1 MIFYLVRHGR
11 SISNEKKYVTG
22 TIYDKL
28 STVGI
33 TQVVELKNL
42 LEKANIS
49 ANHYYVSQ
57 WNRAK
62 ETANIINSNINWLED
77 KSIGETNAGDVKEL
91 IVEDFLEKYP
101 DFYSDNSNYYP
112 NGESHIDLNKRVVKW
127 FKKVIN
133 EVNEEDKIMV
143 VSHSGPISCIL
154 QYITSIEMNK
164 FPFFLVNNASLTIIE
179 ITNKSINN
187 AKIKQ
192 LSSLCDTNF
201 ISEFGLKND

>member
-22 TIYDKL
+22 TIFDKL
-28 STVGI
+28 SDTGV
-33 TQVVELKNL
+33 TQVVELEKVLN
-42 LEKANIS
+42 KANVC
-49 ANHYYVSQ
+49 ADHYYVSQ
-57 WNRAK
+57 WTRAK
-62 ETANIINSNINWLED
+62 ETANIINPNINWIED
-77 KSIGETNAGDVKEL
+77 INIGETDAGDVKEVIL
-91 IVEDFLEKYP
+91 KDFLQKYP
-101 DFYSDNSNYYP
+101 NFYSDNSNYYP
-112 NGESHIDLNKRVVKW
+112 NGESHIDLNNRVTNW

-154 QYITSIEMNK
+154 QYITSIAMDK
-164 FPFFLVNNASLTIIE
+164 FPFFLVKNASLTIIE
-179 ITNKSINN
+179 VTNKSISN

-201 ISEFGLKND
+201 ISAFGLKDD

>member
-22 TIYDKL
+22 TIFDKL
-28 STVGI
+28 SDTGV
-33 TQVVELKNL
+33 TQVVELEKVL
-42 LEKANIS
+42 TKANFC
-49 ANHYYVSQ
+49 ADYYYVSQ

-62 ETANIINSNINWLED
+62 ETASIINPNINWIED
-77 KSIGETNAGDVKEL
+77 KNIGETDAGDVKEVIL
-91 IVEDFLEKYP
+91 KDFLQKYP
-101 DFYSDNSNYYP
+101 NFYSDNSNYYP
-112 NGESHIDLNKRVVKW
+112 NGESHIDLNNRVTNW
-127 FKKVIN
+127 FNKVIN

-154 QYITSIEMNK
+154 QYITSIEMDK
-164 FPFFLVNNASLTIIE
+164 FPFFLVENASLTIIE
-179 ITNKSINN
+179 VTNKSISN

-201 ISEFGLKND
+201 ISAFGMKDD

>member
-22 TIYDKL
+22 TIFDKL
-28 STVGI
+28 SDTGV
-33 TQVVELKNL
+33 TQVVELEKVLN
-42 LEKANIS
+42 KANIY
-49 ANHYYVSQ
+49 ADYYYVSQ

-62 ETANIINSNINWLED
+62 ETANIINPNINWIED
-77 KSIGETNAGDVKEL
+77 KNIGETDAGDVKEEFL
-91 IVEDFLEKYP
+91 EDFLRKYP
-101 DFYSDNSNYYP
+101 DFYSNNSNYYP
-112 NGESHIDLNKRVVKW
+112 NGESHIDLNNRVVNW
-127 FKKVIN
+127 FNKIIK

-154 QYITSIEMNK
+154 QYITSIEMDK
-164 FPFFLVNNASLTIIE
+164 FPFFLVGNASLTIIE
-179 ITNKSINN
+179 VTNKSINN

-201 ISEFGLKND
+201 ISVFGLKDD